1 VQALSKIKWERTV
14 DELVLS
20 ERDGALHILTLN
32 RPDRHNA
39 MDDAMSALFQQ
50 RLGEA
55 LEEAESSAIL
65 IRATGKSFCSG
76 RDTNVLGHRA
86 RDESDFH
93 FVRRHQEGRLRMQE
107 STKPIIAALKGGAI
121 GGGCELALAADI
133 RVCDTTL
140 KLALPEILY
149 GVLPDTGGTQMMT
162 ALIGPSRTKYMVMT
176 GRAIDAATALEW
188 GAVDFVVAPEE
199 LDDRALEIA
208 RDIAAKPPINLA
220 MAKEMVNLMHGPTIR
235 IGTRA
240 ELYAQSYLFKTEDYQ
255 EARAAH
261 REKRAPSYKGK

>member
-1 VQALSKIKWERTV
+1 MSDLVQ
-14 DELVLS
+14 S
-20 ERDGALHILTLN
+20 EREGALRILTLN

-39 MDDAMSALFQQ
+39 MDDAMSALFRQ
-50 RLGEA
+50 RLDEA
-55 LEEAESSAIL
+55 LDETESSAIL
-65 IRATGKSFCSG
+65 IRAAGKSFCSG

-107 STKPIIAALKGGAI
+107 STKPIVAALKGGAI

-133 RVCDTTL
+133 RISDTTL
-140 KLALPEILY
+140 KMALPEIVY

-162 ALIGPSRTKYMVMT
+162 ALIGPSRAKYMVMT
-176 GRAIDAATALEW
+176 GKPIDAATALEW
-188 GAVDFVVAPEE
+188 GAVDFVVPPEE
-199 LDDRALEIA
+199 LDARALEIA
-208 RDIAAKPPINLA
+208 REIAAKPPINLA

-235 IGTRA
+235 TGTRA

-261 REKRAPSYKGK
+261 REKRAPKYKGK

>member
-1 VQALSKIKWERTV
+1 MS
-14 DELVLS
+14 ELVLS
-20 ERDGALHILTLN
+20 EREGALRILTLN

-39 MDDAMSALFQQ
+39 MDDAMSALF
-50 RLGEA
+50 RAMLDEA

-65 IRATGKSFCSG
+65 IRAAGKSFCSG

-93 FVRRHQEGRLRMQE
+93 FVRRHQEGRLKMQE
-107 STKPIIAALKGGAI
+107 ATKPIIAALKGGAI

-133 RVCDTTL
+133 RVSDTTL
-140 KLALPEILY
+140 KMALPEIVY

-162 ALIGPSRTKYMVMT
+162 ALIGPSRAKYMVMT
-176 GRAIDAATALEW
+176 GKPIDAATALEW
-188 GAVDFVVAPEE
+188 GAVDFVVPPEE
-199 LDDRALEIA
+199 LDAKALEIA

-235 IGTRA
+235 TGTRA

>member
-1 VQALSKIKWERTV
+1 MS
-14 DELVLS
+14 DLVLS
-20 ERDGALHILTLN
+20 ERDGALRILTLN

-39 MDDAMSALFQQ
+39 MDDAMSALFRQ
-50 RLGEA
+50 RLDEA
-55 LEEAESSAIL
+55 LEETESSAIL
-65 IRATGKSFCSG
+65 IRAAGRSFCSG

-107 STKPIIAALKGGAI
+107 SAKPIVAALKGGAI
-121 GGGCELALAADI
+121 GGGCELALATDI
-133 RVCDTTL
+133 RISDTTL
-140 KLALPEILY
+140 KMALPEIVY

-162 ALIGPSRTKYMVMT
+162 ALIGPSRAKYMVMA
-176 GRAIDAATALEW
+176 GKPIDAATALEW
-188 GAVDFVVAPEE
+188 GAVDFVVPPDE
-199 LDDRALEIA
+199 LDAKALEIA

-235 IGTRA
+235 TGTRA

-255 EARAAH
+255 EARAAY
-261 REKRAPSYKGK
+261 REKRAPNYRGK

>member
-1 VQALSKIKWERTV
+1 MADQI
-14 DELVLS
+14 LS
-20 ERDGALHILTLN
+20 EIDGSLRIITLN

-39 MDDAMSALFQQ
+39 MDDDMSALFQA
-50 RLGEA
+50 RIGEA
-55 LEEAESSAIL
+55 LEETESNAIL

-76 RDTNVLGHRA
+76 RDTNVLGQRA

-133 RVCDTTL
+133 RISDTTL
-140 KLALPEILY
+140 KMALPEILY

-162 ALIGPSRTKYMVMT
+162 ALIGPSRTKYMVMS
-176 GRAIDAATALEW
+176 GQKIDAATALDW

-199 LDDRALEIA
+199 LDAKALDVA

-220 MAKEMVNLMHGPTIR
+220 MAKEMINLMHGATIR
-235 IGTRA
+235 TGTRA
-240 ELYAQSYLFKTEDYQ
+240 ELYAQSYLFKTEDYH
-255 EARAAH
+255 EARAAI
-261 REKRAPSYKGK
+261 REKRAPHYKGK

>member
-1 VQALSKIKWERTV
+1 MADQI
-14 DELVLS
+14 LS
-20 ERDGALHILTLN
+20 EIDGSLRIITLN

-39 MDDAMSALFQQ
+39 MDDDMSALFQA
-50 RLGEA
+50 LIGEA
-55 LEEAESSAIL
+55 LEETESNAIL

-76 RDTNVLGHRA
+76 RDTNVLGQRA

-121 GGGCELALAADI
+121 GGGCELAIAADI
-133 RVCDTTL
+133 RISDTTL
-140 KLALPEILY
+140 KMALPEILY

-176 GRAIDAATALEW
+176 GQKIDAATALEW
-188 GAVDFVVAPEE
+188 GAVDFVVEPES
-199 LDDRALEIA
+199 LDAQALELA

-220 MAKEMVNLMHGPTIR
+220 MAKEMINLMHGATIR
-235 IGTRA
+235 TGTRA
-240 ELYAQSYLFKTEDYQ
+240 ELYAQSYLFKTEDYH
-255 EARAAH
+255 EARTAI
-261 REKRAPSYKGK
+261 REKRTPHYKGK

>member
-1 VQALSKIKWERTV
+1 MA
-14 DELVLS
+14 ELILS
-20 ERDGALHILTLN
+20 ERDGALRIITLN

-39 MDDAMSALFQQ
+39 MDDEMSSLFQ
-50 RLGEA
+50 RLIGEA
-55 LEEAESSAIL
+55 LEEPDSSAIL
-65 IRATGKSFCSG
+65 IRASGKSFCSG

-133 RVCDTTL
+133 RISDTTL
-140 KLALPEILY
+140 KMALPEIDY

-162 ALIGPSRTKYMVMT
+162 ALVGPSKTKYMVMT
-176 GRAIDAATALEW
+176 GRRIDAATALEW
-188 GAVDFVVAPEE
+188 GAVDFVVEPEE
-199 LDDRALEIA
+199 LDAHALGLA

-220 MAKEMVNLMHGPTIR
+220 LAKEMINLMHGPTIR
-235 IGTRA
+235 TGTRA

-261 REKRAPSYKGK
+261 REKRPSSYKGK

>member
-1 VQALSKIKWERTV
+1 MS
-14 DELVLS
+14 ELVLS

-39 MDDAMSALFQQ
+39 MDDAMSALFRT
-50 RLGEA
+50 RLDDA
-55 LEEAESSAIL
+55 LEESESSAIL
-65 IRATGKSFCSG
+65 IRAAGKSFCSG
-76 RDTNVLGHRA
+76 RDTQVLGHRA

-107 STKPIIAALKGGAI
+107 STKPIVAALKGGVI

-133 RVCDTTL
+133 RVSDTTL

-176 GRAIDAATALEW
+176 GRPIDAATALEW
-188 GAVDFVVAPEE
+188 GVVDFVVPPEE
-199 LDDRALEIA
+199 LDARALELA
-208 RDIAAKPPINLA
+208 RDVAAKPPINLA

-235 IGTRA
+235 TGTRA

>member
-1 VQALSKIKWERTV
+1 MSDLI
-14 DELVLS
+14 LS
-20 ERDGALHILTLN
+20 EREGALRILTLN
-32 RPDRHNA
+32 RPGRHNA
-39 MDDAMSALFQQ
+39 MDDEMSALFQ
-50 RLGEA
+50 RLLGEA
-55 LEEAESSAIL
+55 LEEAGSSAIL
-65 IRATGKSFCSG
+65 IRGAGKSFCSG

-107 STKPIIAALKGGAI
+107 STKPIIAALKGGVI

-133 RVCDTTL
+133 RISDRTL
-140 KLALPEILY
+140 KMALPEILY

-162 ALIGPSRTKYMVMT
+162 ALIGPSRTKYMIMT
-176 GRAIDAATALEW
+176 GRRIDAATALEW
-188 GAVDFVVAPEE
+188 GAIDFLVAPGE
-199 LDDRALEIA
+199 LDTKAIEIA

-235 IGTRA
+235 TGTRA
-240 ELYAQSYLFKTEDYQ
+240 ELYAQSYLFKTDDYQ

>member
-1 VQALSKIKWERTV
+1 MADQI
-14 DELVLS
+14 LS
-20 ERDGALHILTLN
+20 ERDGSLRIITLN
-32 RPDRHNA
+32 RPERHNA
-39 MDDAMSALFQQ
+39 MDDDMSTLFQQ
-50 RLGEA
+50 LVGEA
-55 LEEAESSAIL
+55 LDETESNSIL

-76 RDTNVLGHRA
+76 RDTNMLGQRA

-133 RVCDTTL
+133 RISDTTL
-140 KLALPEILY
+140 KMALPEILY

-176 GRAIDAATALEW
+176 GQKIDAATALEW
-188 GAVDFVVAPEE
+188 GAVDFVVEPDE
-199 LDDRALEIA
+199 LDARALAVA

-220 MAKEMVNLMHGPTIR
+220 MAKEMINLMHGATIR
-235 IGTRA
+235 TGTRA
-240 ELYAQSYLFKTEDYQ
+240 ELYAQSYLFKTDDYH
-255 EARAAH
+255 EARAAI
-261 REKRAPSYKGK
+261 REKRAPHYKGK